1 MPDLPYGL
9 KVWEK
14 TGQDKMNE
22 KEKIQGRALKKIFNL
37 PISTSNI
44 DLIMETATWSANQR
58 IQHSTMMFY
67 LKIMNSDRKRVARK
81 IWAEHTINNYKNIMI
96 SKVQQT
102 AHKNRS

>member
-9 KVWEK
+9 KVWGK
-14 TGQDKMNE
+14 IGQYKMNE
-22 KEKIQGRALKKIFNL
+22 KEKIQGRALKKICQYANL

-81 IWAEHTINNYKNIMI
+81 I
-96 SKVQQT
+96 
-102 AHKNRS
+102 

>member
-1 MPDLPYGL
+1 MGKIRKDEINET
-9 KVWEK
+9 EK
-14 TGQDKMNE
+14 NQV
-22 KEKIQGRALKKIFNL
+22 RALKKIFNL

-81 IWAEHTINNYKNIMI
+81 I
-96 SKVQQT
+96 
-102 AHKNRS
+102 

>member
-1 MPDLPYGL
+1 MPNLPYGL
-9 KVWEK
+9 KVWGK
-14 TGQDKMNE
+14 IGQYKMNE

-81 IWAEHTINNYKNIMI
+81 IWAE
-96 SKVQQT
+96 QT
-102 AHKNRS
+102 TDST